1 MRRIKRL
8 HVQGFRSIQEQYLEL
23 ESTNVFIG
31 ANGSGKSNLIGAFEL
46 LQNIANGELQ
56 NYVGIHGGANRLLH
70 FGRHGSQC
78 LTVGVEFVEQETAN
92 GYEIRLIPTSEDSFI
107 IKEEIAVYQDHT
119 IGSEYTR
126 QPYGSGH
133 REAMISDG
141 SMNIPLPRLP
151 GFIRQDL
158 LSYRIYHFHD
168 VGPNAKVKQTCN
180 IEDNHYLHPDAGN
193 LSAFLYR
200 LERES
205 PRRFEEIVDATRL
218 VAPFF
223 DGFNLSPSRLNPEK
237 IRLEWKDRHSADY
250 FNADDLSDGTLRF
263 ICLAALL
270 LQPQLPPLILLDEP
284 ELGLHPAA
292 VNVLAA
298 LMEKSGLE
306 TQILAVT
313 QSVTLVNQLG
323 PEQVWI
329 TERSNGATEFK
340 HLAQRDLGTW
350 LEGYALGELWEK
362 NVLGGRP

>member
-1 MRRIKRL
+1 M
-8 HVQGFRSIQEQYLEL
+8 S
-23 ESTNVFIG
+23 
-31 ANGSGKSNLIGAFEL
+31 AFTEEP
-46 LQNIANGELQ
+46 I
-56 NYVGIHGGANRLLH
+56 RLLH

-78 LTVGVEFVEQETAN
+78 LTVGVEFVERKTAN

-141 SMNIPLPRLP
+141 CMNIPLPRLP

-168 VGPNAKVKQTCN
+168 VGPNAKVKQTCD
-180 IEDNHYLHPDAGN
+180 IEDNHYLRPDAGN

-205 PRRFEEIVDATRL
+205 PRRFEEIVEATRL
-218 VAPFF
+218 IAPFF

-250 FNADDLSDGTLRF
+250 FNANDLSDGTLRF

-270 LQPQLPPLILLDEP
+270 APTSI
-284 ELGLHPAA
+284 ASR
-292 VNVLAA
+292 N
-298 LMEKSGLE
+298 
-306 TQILAVT
+306 
-313 QSVTLVNQLG
+313 SV
-323 PEQVWI
+323 
-329 TERSNGATEFK
+329 
-340 HLAQRDLGTW
+340 
-350 LEGYALGELWEK
+350 
-362 NVLGGRP
+362 GRA